1 MEYCILNKIELVD
14 GNVNFTTLGYLTN
27 MEDCALINENYDS
40 TYGSWIESNR
50 SGLEDGTINI
60 SAFFDTTSVVY
71 KTYQHT
77 TSIEG
82 MGLSEITDIT
92 PYV

>member
-1 MEYCILNKIELVD
+1 MEYCILNEIKLVD
-14 GNVNFTTLGYLTN
+14 GNVNFTPLGYLTN
-27 MEDCALINENYDS
+27 MEDCALINGNYES
-40 TYGSWIESNR
+40 TYGSWIDNNRADLES
-50 SGLEDGTINI
+50 GAINI
-60 SAFFDTTSVVY
+60 SAFFDTTPAVY
-71 KTYQHT
+71 ETYQHT

>member
-1 MEYCILNKIELVD
+1 MEYYILNKIELVD

-27 MEDCALINENYDS
+27 MEDCALINSKYES

-60 SAFFDTTSVVY
+60 STFFDTTPAVY
-71 KTYQHT
+71 ETYQHT

-82 MGLSEITDIT
+82 MGLSEITNIT
-92 PYV
+92 PYI